1 MINLPKWL
9 FESIRVTMLWLVST
23 LAMSL
28 EAQDQT
34 STTEPGSLSSGDET
48 RADSKPDTS
57 TPGDWSAK
65 MESLIWTVLQE
76 SDYEI
81 TRIERVTCNEPTCE
95 IHFTGVGFGPL
106 DTRLG
111 PDSSDLLREML
122 IVLGVRTDVEDEFI
136 VKQGNLGSREEY
148 PGSRLMILRLSTEP
162 PDHPRRLD
170 GFTPILQEG
179 DEPRD

>member
-9 FESIRVTMLWLVST
+9 CELMRVTMLSLVST

-28 EAQDQT
+28 EAQDET
-34 STTEPGSLSSGDET
+34 PTTEPRSFSSGDQT

-57 TPGDWSAK
+57 TPREWSAK
-65 MESLIWTVLQE
+65 MESLVWTVLQE
-76 SDYEI
+76 SGYEI
-81 TRIERVTCNEPTCE
+81 TRIERITCNEPTCE

-111 PDSSDLLREML
+111 PGSSDLLREVM
-122 IVLGVRTDVEDEFI
+122 IALGVRTDVEDEFI

-162 PDHPRRLD
+162 PDLPRRLD

-179 DEPRD
+179 DEPQH